1 MSYQQF
7 KTTHINKGYNI
18 DGAYGMQCW
27 DGYAEYCRWLG
38 VPYANCTTTGYVRD
52 IWDNRHTNGT
62 LNHFAEV
69 EQLQPGDVVV
79 FTVNRSTPLS
89 HIAIFDSDAGGGYGY
104 FLGQN
109 QGGIPNAQGG
119 SAFNIAKMP
128 YSATYKTA
136 FRPKK
141 FLNTTPPKPAA
152 TTANPSGVNWIAE
165 NGTMTTKYDIY
176 AREGGPSTKNRSPY
190 KFPKGSRINYDAYA
204 HTEGYVWIRQKR
216 ASGGYWYIPTGDS
229 NGSRRTG
236 EAWGT
241 FE

>member
-1 MSYQQF
+1 
-7 KTTHINKGYNI
+7 
-18 DGAYGMQCW
+18 MQCW

-62 LNHFAEV
+62 LNHFVEV
-69 EQLQPGDVVV
+69 EQLEPGDVVV
-79 FTVNRSTPLS
+79 FSVNSSTPLS

-109 QGGIPNAQGG
+109 QGGIPNAHGGSAFNIAKMPYSATHGG

-141 FLNTTPPKPAA
+141 FLNTTQPKPAA
-152 TTANPSGVNWIAE
+152 TTAEPSGVKWIAE

-176 AREGGPSTKNRSPY
+176 VREGGPSTKNSSPY
-190 KFPKGSRINYDAYA
+190 KFKKGSRINYDAYA
-204 HTEGYVWIRQKR
+204 HNDGFVWIRQKR

-229 NGSRRTG
+229 DGNRRTG